1 MHASDIKSFIAH
13 NESERSNMKTKLA
26 AGKSCIFKFRM
37 FVLFGLATFLLIAQ
51 PALAEEAVNDDW
63 VFSASLYMWAAGI
76 DGETSTGDDFDV
88 KFKDILDNL
97 DMTFMGD
104 IGVNKGRWG
113 FLTDV
118 IYLDIKD
125 TSNQSLNRALTLR
138 KVEIKAW
145 IVTSVVTYDL
155 VNSERWN
162 LALEAGARYLDLEPE
177 IKVETPRE
185 TIKASDSGDAWN
197 GIVGASGGV
206 NLKYNI
212 YLPFHFDVGTGE
224 SKSTWQ
230 AFGGIG
236 YKFETIDIVAGYRYL
251 AYNFDKDDTGGELF
265 NDLVVKGPLLGAK
278 FRF

>member
-1 MHASDIKSFIAH
+1 MKTKPVTVKSFIY
-13 NESERSNMKTKLA
+13 NLRVL
-26 AGKSCIFKFRM
+26 
-37 FVLFGLATFLLIAQ
+37 VLFLLATFLLLMAQ
-51 PALAEEAVNDDW
+51 PTLAEELLSDDW
-63 VFSASLYMWAAGI
+63 EFSASVYMWAAGI

-118 IYLDIKD
+118 IYMDIRD
-125 TSNQSLNRALTLR
+125 TSNQSLDRFLTLR

-145 IVTSVVTYDL
+145 IVTSVVSYRVIQSD
-155 VNSERWN
+155 RWN
-162 LALEAGARYLDLEPE
+162 LDLQAGARYLDLEPE
-177 IKVETPRE
+177 IKIETPRR

-197 GIVGASGGV
+197 GIVGTSGNV
-206 NLKYNI
+206 NLKYNL

-230 AFGGIG
+230 AFGGVG
-236 YKFETIDIVAGYRYL
+236 YRFKTLDIVAGYRYL
-251 AYNFDKDDTGGELF
+251 AYSFDKDDTGGELF
-265 NDLVVKGPLLGAK
+265 NDLIIKGPLLGAK